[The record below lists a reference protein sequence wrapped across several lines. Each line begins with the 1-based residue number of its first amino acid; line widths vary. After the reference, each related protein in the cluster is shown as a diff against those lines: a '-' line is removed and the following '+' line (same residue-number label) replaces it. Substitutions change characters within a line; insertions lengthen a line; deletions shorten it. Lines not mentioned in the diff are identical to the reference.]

1 MRLYGKI
8 ISVIAAAAT
17 LLCLSAC
24 GQSDSN
30 TSSAAESTQQSSTS
44 QSSTDVSSAMSETAQ
59 SSPAESET
67 VQNSP
72 QESREESKTSGN
84 ESSGGA
90 EQSGVTEMSTYGLEG
105 LSHPD
110 YIVGKWSLRL
120 ETSDLEGEKLD
131 DANDRMAS
139 TSMVLAAD
147 GTATGIYKES
157 LLKGY
162 WGEENGYVYISFT
175 GDEPETFGYI
185 IDTLVSVNYQGM
197 TFVK

>member
-1 MRLYGKI
+1 
-8 ISVIAAAAT
+8 
-17 LLCLSAC
+17 
-24 GQSDSN
+24 
-30 TSSAAESTQQSSTS
+30 
-44 QSSTDVSSAMSETAQ
+44 
-59 SSPAESET
+59 
-67 VQNSP
+67 
-72 QESREESKTSGN
+72 
-84 ESSGGA
+84 
-90 EQSGVTEMSTYGLEG
+90 MSTYGLEG